1 MRWGWMDEDW
11 DAAVEDE
18 VLRSTAEQ
26 GLTVEVADEAT
37 LNRVARVLAEVD
49 PGAAGH
55 VLVAGG
61 AGGGA

>member
-26 GLTVEVADEAT
+26 GLTIEVADEAT
-37 LNRVARVLAEVD
+37 LNRVARLLAEEAG
-49 PGAAGH
+49 GAAGH
-55 VLVAGG
+55 MLVAGG
-61 AGGGA
+61 ASGGA